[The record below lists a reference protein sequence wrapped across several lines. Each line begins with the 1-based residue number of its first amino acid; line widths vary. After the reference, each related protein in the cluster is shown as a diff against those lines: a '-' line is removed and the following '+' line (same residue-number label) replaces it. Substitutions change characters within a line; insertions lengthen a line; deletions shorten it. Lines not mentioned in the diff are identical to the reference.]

1 MNATN
6 TMEAAAEVVSFMSTA
21 IAMAETAFYKL
32 PGSAVVAR
40 YVKSSHRDDPGRT
53 ILEILLFLYVIR
65 TWLQSRTR
73 TERAGK
79 HFIQFSDKVCTYCAA
94 QSSSPDGRRVGD

>member
-1 MNATN
+1 MDSSNG
-6 TMEAAAEVVSFMSTA
+6 AADVVSLMSRTLA
-21 IAMAETAFYKL
+21 TLESTFYKI

-53 ILEILLFLYVIR
+53 ILEILLLLFVIR

-79 HFIQFSDKVCTYCAA
+79 HFIQFSEKVRRGLSSYSTATHRHAA
-94 QSSSPDGRRVGD
+94 GN